1 MSLTALAP
9 SAPDARPVAELNA
22 PMTQQ
27 RAELA
32 ELIRRHAPADGS
44 FQTVIKP
51 LFMVRHDHPSQS
63 VPGLVQPALC
73 IMAQGRKD
81 VTLGGELY
89 TYDPLNYLVLSVALP
104 ISGKVIHATPEEPH
118 LALRLEID
126 PVEINALIAE
136 AGPMSVPMRQGAHSG
151 RGMYVERIDAQ
162 LLDAVIR
169 LIRLLDTP
177 KDIPMLAPLIN
188 REILYRLLRGSE
200 GHRLYEIAISNCQT
214 HRVTQAIKWL
224 NDHFQQPLR
233 IEDLAKEVN
242 LSVSTLHH
250 RFKAVTAMSPLQYQK
265 QLRLQEARRLMLA
278 DGLEASAAGYRV
290 GYESASQFSREYSRL
305 FGAPPLRDLARLRS
319 TV

>member
-1 MSLTALAP
+1 
-9 SAPDARPVAELNA
+9 
-22 PMTQQ
+22 
-27 RAELA
+27 
-32 ELIRRHAPADGS
+32 
-44 FQTVIKP
+44 
-51 LFMVRHDHPSQS
+51 
-63 VPGLVQPALC
+63 
-73 IMAQGRKD
+73 
-81 VTLGGELY
+81 
-89 TYDPLNYLVLSVALP
+89 LP
-104 ISGKVIHATPEEPH
+104 ISGKVIYATPEEPH

-126 PVEINALIAE
+126 PAEINALIAE
-136 AGPMSVPMRQGAHSG
+136 AGPMSVPTGHSG
-151 RGMYVERIDAQ
+151 RGMYVERIDTQ

-177 KDIPMLAPLIN
+177 KDIAMLAPLIN

-224 NDHFQQPLR
+224 NDHFQEPLR
-233 IEDLAKEVN
+233 IEDLAREVN

-305 FGAPPLRDLARLRS
+305 FGAPPLRDLARLRN